1 MQLKQRDYFWLRNL
15 SETKSDSRG
24 KTSDGCIPNLIS
36 MLLLIPTKSIPDS
49 DTKLPLGTLALF
61 VELMC

>member
-1 MQLKQRDYFWLRNL
+1 METRDYFWPRNL
-15 SETKSDSRG
+15 SETKSDSRR

-36 MLLLIPTKSIPDS
+36 MLRLIPTKSIPDS
-49 DTKLPLGTLALF
+49 DTKLPLGTSKLF